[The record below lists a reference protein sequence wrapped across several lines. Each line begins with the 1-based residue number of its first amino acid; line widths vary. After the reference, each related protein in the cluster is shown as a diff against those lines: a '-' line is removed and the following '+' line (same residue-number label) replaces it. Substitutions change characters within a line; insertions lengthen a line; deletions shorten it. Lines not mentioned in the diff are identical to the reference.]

1 MTIQRAPIGLTELP
15 CYSNN
20 EKDRIYMSFTFAEA
34 LKKLKLYKYDN
45 ENLTDISSL
54 IGKWKACD
62 RINISNNKVR
72 AAFFISNT
80 RKNILTFT
88 TIADFHTSRSTEHT
102 DRTVRFQHCKQH
114 GKFPFPTISIQFRG
128 KSRLNTRA
136 AVTTCTTTTNTH
148 FDPNLDPPSFYGIFS
163 IHFPN

>member
-1 MTIQRAPIGLTELP
+1 VKKIQIEFDGKMTIQRAPIGITALP

-20 EKDRIYMSFTFAEA
+20 EKGGDMTMTCAEA

-45 ENLTDISSL
+45 ENITDVSSL

-80 RKNILTFT
+80 RKKTLIHNNC
-88 TIADFHTSRSTEHT
+88 
-102 DRTVRFQHCKQH
+102 RF
-114 GKFPFPTISIQFRG
+114 P
-128 KSRLNTRA
+128 
-136 AVTTCTTTTNTH
+136 
-148 FDPNLDPPSFYGIFS
+148 
-163 IHFPN
+163 HFPIN